1 MIHAQTLFTQLH
13 SRPDESGPPFR
24 FYFLFQI
31 VNEKFYK
38 LMQPVAKIFGKAKVK
53 YERTGRS
60 SESMQ
65 VNGLNQMIV
74 PMTSALAIV
83 DSATSTHAILV
94 STETLDHSDY
104 PKLDFRIGDAALA
117 PNIHML
123 TDLAADLAG
132 SNVFT
137 GSRMLQC
144 AVLREAVD

>member
-1 MIHAQTLFTQLH
+1 
-13 SRPDESGPPFR
+13 
-24 FYFLFQI
+24 
-31 VNEKFYK
+31 
-38 LMQPVAKIFGKAKVK
+38 
-53 YERTGRS
+53 
-60 SESMQ
+60 MQ

-94 STETLDHSDY
+94 SAETLDHSDY

-117 PNIHML
+117 PTIHML
-123 TDLAADLAG
+123 TDLAADLVG

-137 GSRMLQC
+137 ASRMPQC